1 LSQDQ
6 IKTELQKIMDICQH
20 HLGKLEKNDDED
32 TYSLI
37 SDDMKLIELLAKNTK
52 KFADGRAFILAHE
65 TFRRE

>member
-1 LSQDQ
+1 
-6 IKTELQKIMDICQH
+6 MDICQH